1 MRAIITEVECRSILT
16 RSGIPGIDYA
26 LNPYVGCEH
35 ACVYCYADF
44 MRRFTN
50 HREPWGAFV
59 DVKVNAPEVLRRQ
72 LRRLP
77 RGLISFGT
85 VTDPYQPAEA
95 SYKITRSCLEELI
108 GHEFAV
114 SILTKSALIL
124 RDLDLLRRL
133 TDIEV
138 GFTVT
143 VLDERVQRAFEPY
156 SSPSRARLEALKQ
169 LAGAGIK
176 TWLFFGPVLPY
187 FSDSWEHIDELFA
200 SAAETGVD
208 YLLIDRLNLYPQ
220 VWGRVRRL
228 LRQSFPE
235 AIPAY
240 ENYRRN
246 KALWCEELK
255 AKAAEAA
262 RRHRLVLRFVF

>member
-1 MRAIITEVECRSILT
+1 MGIAIAEVECKSILT
-16 RSGIPGIDYA
+16 KSGIPGIDYA

-44 MRRFTN
+44 MRRFTD
-50 HREPWGAFV
+50 HREPWGSFV
-59 DVKVNAPEVLRRQ
+59 DVKVNASEVLRRQ
-72 LRRLP
+72 LQRLP
-77 RGLISFGT
+77 RGLISIGT

-95 SYKITRSCLEELI
+95 RYKITRNCLEELI
-108 GHEFAV
+108 GHEFSV

-124 RDLDLLRRL
+124 RDLDLLRQIGDL
-133 TDIEV
+133 EV

-143 VLDERVQRAFEPY
+143 VLDERVRRAFEPR
-156 SSPSRARLEALKQ
+156 SSPSRARLEALKR
-169 LAGAGIK
+169 LAEAGIK

-200 SAAETGVD
+200 SAAEAGVD

-255 AKAAEAA
+255 AKAKEAA
-262 RRHRLVLRFVF
+262 KRHRLALRLAF

>member
-1 MRAIITEVECRSILT
+1 MGIAIAEVECKSILT

-72 LRRLP
+72 LQRLP
-77 RGLISFGT
+77 QGLISIGT
-85 VTDPYQPAEA
+85 VTDPYQPVEA
-95 SYKITRSCLEELI
+95 RYKVSRACLERLV
-108 GHEFAV
+108 GREFPV

-124 RDLDLLRRL
+124 RDLDLLRQIEDL
-133 TDIEV
+133 EV

-143 VLDERVQRAFEPY
+143 VLDERVRRAFEPY
-156 SSPSRARLEALKQ
+156 SSPSRARLEALKR
-169 LAGAGIK
+169 LAEAGLK

-200 SAAETGVD
+200 SAARAGVS
-208 YLLIDRLNLYPQ
+208 YILIDRLNLYPQ
-220 VWGRVRRL
+220 VWSRVSRLVRRA
-228 LRQSFPE
+228 FPE
-235 AIPAY
+235 ALPAY
-240 ENYRRN
+240 EWYRRDR
-246 KALWCEELK
+246 ARWCEELR
-255 AKAAEAA
+255 AKAEEAA
-262 RRHRLVLRFVF
+262 KRHRLPLRFAF

>member
-1 MRAIITEVECRSILT
+1 MKAIITEVECRSILNK
-16 RSGIPGIDYA
+16 SGIPGIDYA

-44 MRRFTN
+44 MRRFTG
-50 HREPWGAFV
+50 HREPWGSFV

-95 SYKITRSCLEELI
+95 RYKITRGCLEGLI
-108 GHEFAV
+108 GQGFPV

-124 RDLDLLRRL
+124 RDLDLLKAL
-133 TDIEV
+133 EGLEV

-143 VLDERVQRAFEPY
+143 VLDERVRRAFEPY
-156 SSPSRARLEALKQ
+156 SSPSLARLEALKR
-169 LAGAGIK
+169 LAEAGIK

-200 SAAETGVD
+200 SAAEAGVN
-208 YLLIDRLNLYPQ
+208 YLLVDRLNLYPQ
-220 VWGRVRRL
+220 VWGRVRWL
-228 LRQSFPE
+228 LKRSFPE
-235 AIPAY
+235 ALPAY
-240 ENYRRN
+240 EEYQRN
-246 KALWCEELK
+246 SAIWCEELR
-255 AKAAEAA
+255 AKAEEAA
-262 RRHRLVLRFVF
+262 KGHRVSLRFAF